1 MIDKKLA
8 EELDEVPLEYSEEE
22 TEIILDE
29 EGSLDGD
36 AEEVEKLAAKKPKK
50 KAFELTPPADMQEIA
65 EYLCAKRKK
74 RLSYDLSDV
83 VFSLESPVWGTDGK
97 N

>member
-36 AEEVEKLAAKKPKK
+36 AEEVEKLAAK
-50 KAFELTPPADMQEIA
+50 
-65 EYLCAKRKK
+65 
-74 RLSYDLSDV
+74 
-83 VFSLESPVWGTDGK
+83 
-97 N
+97 